1 MTLVIAFSPQNTFD
15 VVKLIRRIC
24 SNTSSN
30 TSGDQLAKG
39 SVTTTLDTRQ
49 RERQLTSVRSE
60 RGMLDVYS
68 QALYTSPESDQHHA
82 RRLQLFSRV
91 RGLESWW
98 YCENSLD
105 KVLLDYTDDIHILCH
120 GGLWER
126 VCTCSTLN
134 SDKR

>member
-68 QALYTSPESDQHHA
+68 QALYTSPESDQHHS
-82 RRLQLFSRV
+82 RR
-91 RGLESWW
+91 
-98 YCENSLD
+98 
-105 KVLLDYTDDIHILCH
+105 
-120 GGLWER
+120 
-126 VCTCSTLN
+126 
-134 SDKR
+134 